1 MEYLFLIME
10 TGDTLARLPDE
21 QLRELY
27 QTHIAVSAKMDAA
40 GVKRSGGPLQ
50 PPGTAT
56 TVRTTDGTDRF
67 VTDGP
72 YAEAKEHL
80 GGWYLVEAA
89 DLDEALDWARQL
101 PLPPGLCVEVRP
113 VQPTGAGR

>member
-10 TGDTLARLPDE
+10 SGDTLARLPAD
-21 QLRELY
+21 QLQRVYE
-27 QTHIAVSAKMDAA
+27 THYAVSAKMDAA
-40 GVKRSGGPLQ
+40 GVKRAGGPLV
-50 PPGTAT
+50 PPSAAA
-56 TVRTTDGTDRF
+56 TVRTTDGTDRY

-80 GGWYLVEAA
+80 GGYYLVDAA
-89 DLDEALDWARQL
+89 DLDEALDWAKQL

-113 VQPTGAGR
+113 VLPTGGAG